1 MVTLKDVARECGVS
15 FSTVSK
21 ALKGSHEIS
30 EEKMRFIREK
40 AEAMGY
46 RPNIA
51 ARTLRTNR
59 TNDVAIIFED
69 KTGSGIQH
77 QYFGKILGALQN
89 AFQEKEYEIT
99 FIGRNNAQ
107 NFDYLNH
114 ILSRNF
120 DGVVILATDFTR
132 KNIQT
137 ILKSDVPTVCLDY
150 FYDENHACVL
160 SDNDTAMKSLVEYV
174 VKRGHKKIAMI
185 HGEKTEVT
193 QKRLEVFRQEM
204 KLNGLEIPENYLME
218 GLYHDPVT
226 SAEATAVLL
235 DLPEP
240 PTCIFYP
247 DDYSALGGLRELNAR
262 NLKPGEDISIV
273 GFDGIMLSSMMIPAL
288 TTYEQNGLK
297 IGKILAEKLINQIE
311 GTENYSRC
319 DTVTGRILTGGTVA
333 DI

>member
-333 DI
+333 EL